1 MANFIRVHD
10 RRNGLS
16 FLINTERIIAIYDYR
31 NSYDYNYTWTDIITA
46 NKTFEVAE
54 TEQDLINMI

>member
-10 RRNGLS
+10 RKNGLS
-16 FLINTERIIAIYDYR
+16 FLINTERTIAICEYR
-31 NSYDYNYTWTDIITA
+31 IGDDIGTT

>member
-10 RRNGLS
+10 RRDGVS

-31 NSYDYNYTWTDIITA
+31 NSHDYNYTWTDIITT

-54 TEQDLINMI
+54 TEQDLANRL

>member
-1 MANFIRVHD
+1 MAKFIRLHN
-10 RRNGLS
+10 RRNKRE
-16 FLINTERIIAIYDYR
+16 FLINIECIIAICDYR
-31 NSYDYNYTWTDIITA
+31 NSHDYTWTDIATT

>member
-1 MANFIRVHD
+1 MAKIISLHD
-10 RRNGLS
+10 RRDGVS
-16 FLINTERIIAIYDYR
+16 FLINTERIIAICDNR
-31 NSYDYNYTWTDIITA
+31 NGHEYAWTDIITTT

>member
-1 MANFIRVHD
+1 MANFIRVND

-16 FLINTERIIAIYDYR
+16 FLINTERIIAICEYR
-31 NSYDYNYTWTDIITA
+31 IDGKHLWTDIATT

-54 TEQDLINMI
+54 TEQDILDKMT

>member
-1 MANFIRVHD
+1 MAKFIRLHH
-10 RRNGLS
+10 RRNKRE
-16 FLINTERIIAIYDYR
+16 FLINIEHIITICEYRIDGKHL
-31 NSYDYNYTWTDIITA
+31 WTDIATT